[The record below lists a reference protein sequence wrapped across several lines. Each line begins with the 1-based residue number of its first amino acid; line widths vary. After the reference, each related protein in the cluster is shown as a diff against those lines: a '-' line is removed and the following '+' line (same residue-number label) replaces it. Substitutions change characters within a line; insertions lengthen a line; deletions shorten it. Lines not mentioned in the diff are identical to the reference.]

1 MDVRLIVFYL
11 NDNLVILL
19 CLDKEKTKMP
29 LNTILK
35 NIIFKGNQLFYCAK
49 KLRRLVYPNQSENDL

>member
-1 MDVRLIVFYL
+1 MNVCLIVFYL

-35 NIIFKGNQLFYCAK
+35 NIIFKGN
-49 KLRRLVYPNQSENDL
+49 

>member
-29 LNTILK
+29 LNTISK
-35 NIIFKGNQLFYCAK
+35 NIILRGIKLFYCAK
-49 KLRRLVYPNQSENDL
+49 KLKRLIYPNQSENDL